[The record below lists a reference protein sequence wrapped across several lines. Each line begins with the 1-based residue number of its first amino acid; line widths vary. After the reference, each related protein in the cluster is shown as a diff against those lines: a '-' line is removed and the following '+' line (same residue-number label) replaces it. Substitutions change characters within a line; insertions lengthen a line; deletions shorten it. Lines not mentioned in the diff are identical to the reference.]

1 MASRGLA
8 WPRTNY
14 SPRWLSSFFP
24 DYLAMFLVFPCSI
37 VFTVYLW
44 VQKFEARKHQ
54 FEDERLFTNW
64 NDPTYGLLI
73 SVDAFLYI
81 YTAVLMTG
89 FLCTTLEFHIVASPE
104 HRTEFTA
111 VLSLFI
117 VLWAMNFFTT
127 QDDRYVYA
135 AASWLSWSRICDFL
149 FVVIPSVT
157 RVPVVKAWGYNKMS
171 PFFRG
176 MAALWQVFITHST
189 APLVVTGDL
198 ELERLGHLLQG

>member
-1 MASRGLA
+1 
-8 WPRTNY
+8 
-14 SPRWLSSFFP
+14 
-24 DYLAMFLVFPCSI
+24 MFLVFPCSI

-44 VQKFEARKHQ
+44 VQKFEAHKHQ

-64 NDPTYGLLI
+64 NDPTYGWLI

-135 AASWLSWSRICDFL
+135 AASWLS
-149 FVVIPSVT
+149 
-157 RVPVVKAWGYNKMS
+157 
-171 PFFRG
+171 
-176 MAALWQVFITHST
+176 
-189 APLVVTGDL
+189 
-198 ELERLGHLLQG
+198 